1 MRRGLRRILWQS
13 PRLEQPQFMTEVEI
27 ARVEAVSR
35 GGVGVH
41 AGISFL
47 RCTSIVTLGIS
58 ALPPKWSK

>member
-1 MRRGLRRILWQS
+1 
-13 PRLEQPQFMTEVEI
+13 MTEVEI

-41 AGISFL
+41 AGIPFL
-47 RCTSIVTLGIS
+47 RCTSIVASGIS

>member
-1 MRRGLRRILWQS
+1 
-13 PRLEQPQFMTEVEI
+13 MTEVEI

-58 ALPPKWSK
+58 VLPPKWSK